1 MHDCMCV
8 DIYIWVD
15 SYHHTRIDDKDNDS
29 IARSSINKRRERTSN
44 DENEISIG

>member
-8 DIYIWVD
+8 YIYMST